1 MDNLTNLKAIWHTA
15 KTDDLPTSAQMLQL
29 IQKFRSQR
37 LKKKWTVI
45 IVASLLTLLMIF
57 TIIYYQPEMITTRIG
72 QLFITIGCAWLAFTN
87 IKSIRRFYQL
97 EDCSNA
103 EFLAFIEQT
112 RQNQIYFYKK
122 TQVIIML
129 LSSVGLLLYFYESA
143 SKSPRGLIITYS
155 LSALYLAISWLVVR
169 PRTFR
174 KNAEKL
180 NAVRAHL
187 NKISQQ
193 LKDDEV

>member
-1 MDNLTNLKAIWHTA
+1 MDNLTNLKAIWHSA
-15 KTDDLPTSAQMLQL
+15 KTDSLPTSAQMLQL
-29 IQKFRSQR
+29 IHKFKSQR
-37 LKKKWTVI
+37 LRKKWTVI

-57 TIIYYQPEMITTRIG
+57 TMFYHQPKMITTRIG
-72 QLFITIGCAWLAFTN
+72 QVFITIGCAWLAFTN
-87 IKSIRRFYQL
+87 INSIRRFYHL
-97 EDCSNA
+97 SNCSNA
-103 EFLAFIEQT
+103 EFLSFIEQT

-143 SKSPRGLIITYS
+143 STSPRGLIITYS
-155 LSALYLAISWLVVR
+155 LSALYLAFIWLVIR

-193 LKDDEV
+193 LKDDEA